1 MTLLRVENLTKTFPA
16 PDSGFGKRKTIQA
29 VTDVSLTIKKGET
42 LGLVG
47 ESGSGKST
55 LGRIIGGLE
64 KPDSGAV
71 YFRDKN
77 ISEVKGR
84 EKKQLRTDLQ
94 IIFQDPW
101 ASLNPRKRVY
111 DILSAPMLY
120 HKFASREDVNEKV
133 LTLLN
138 KVGLSDDAAQRYPH
152 EFSGGQRQRIGI
164 ARALALNPKLIVA
177 DEPVSAL
184 DVSIRAQIL
193 NLLVE
198 LQDELGLTLLFI
210 AHGLASIKYLS
221 DRIAVMYCGR
231 IVEISETEELFSNT
245 YHPYTKAL
253 IASSPVPDPYKTLK
267 PEGLLGGEIP
277 SNIDLPS
284 GCYFHPRCP
293 LAQDSCYVSIPELAP
308 VPGSETHLAACP
320 ITIAGGGYE

>member
-1 MTLLRVENLTKTFPA
+1 MILLQVENLTKTFPA
-16 PDSGFGKRKTIQA
+16 PDSGFRKRNRIQA
-29 VTDVSLTIKKGET
+29 VTNVSLTINEGET

-55 LGRIIGGLE
+55 LGRIIVGLE
-64 KPDSGAV
+64 KPDSGEV
-71 YFRDKN
+71 FFQGRN
-77 ISEVKGR
+77 IAEVKGR
-84 EKKQLRTDLQ
+84 EKQQLRTDLQ
-94 IIFQDPW
+94 IVFQDPW
-101 ASLNPRKRVY
+101 ASLNPRKRIY
-111 DILSAPMLY
+111 DVLSAPLL
-120 HKFASREDVNEKV
+120 HHGFATREDVNEKV
-133 LTLLN
+133 LDLLN

-164 ARALALNPKLIVA
+164 ARALALKPKLIVA

-193 NLLVE
+193 NLLDE
-198 LQDELGLTLLFI
+198 LQDELNLTLLFI

-231 IVEISETEELFSNT
+231 IVEIADTEELFSNT

-253 IASSPVPDPYKTLK
+253 IASSPVPDPYRTLK

-277 SNIDLPS
+277 SNVDPPT

-293 LAQDSCYVSIPELAP
+293 SAQASCCEETPELMP
-308 VPGSETHLAACP
+308 VPGSKTHLAACP
-320 ITIAGGGYE
+320 ITIAGGGHE